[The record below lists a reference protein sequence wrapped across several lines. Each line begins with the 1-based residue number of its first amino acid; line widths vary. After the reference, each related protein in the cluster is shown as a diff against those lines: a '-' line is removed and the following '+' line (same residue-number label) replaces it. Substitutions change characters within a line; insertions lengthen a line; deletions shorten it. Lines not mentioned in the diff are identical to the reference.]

1 MRNCMIGSVVV
12 ATLLAFSHGLLAQ
25 APTARPGPAGAKASP
40 DLSGIWDGGGGGRV
54 TGPGVFA
61 GGAPDARGGVPAAG
75 FTKEEPSMQPWALEV
90 YRARREGRDPTQRG
104 REEGDPSMYPY
115 CMPRGFPRVYNFN
128 PFVEIVQTPTVLY
141 MLFESDHQT
150 RRIYLDGR
158 KHLDGWAP
166 SLMGISH
173 GRWDGDTLIVE
184 TENLLSLNK
193 RGWLD
198 TFGHPFTEALR
209 VTERIRRTAP
219 DTLQIDLTF
228 DDPGAYTKPWTGR
241 KVFQLASDWDMTDS
255 MFCEEHIQEDFS
267 RDLRNG
273 KPAGRP

>member
-1 MRNCMIGSVVV
+1 MRNGLTGSILTIV
-12 ATLLAFSHGLLAQ
+12 AILAFSAGLLGQ
-25 APTARPGPAGAKASP
+25 TAGQSGGAKAKP
-40 DLSGIWDGGGGGRV
+40 DLSGIWDGGGGGRAA
-54 TGPGVFA
+54 GPGVFT

-75 FTKEEPSMQPWALEV
+75 FTKEEPSMRPLALQI
-90 YRARREGRDPTQRG
+90 YQSRREGRNPLQRG

-128 PFVEIVQTPTVLY
+128 PFVEIVQTPNVMY

-158 KHLDGWAP
+158 KHLEGWSP

-173 GRWDGDTLIVE
+173 GRWNGETLVVE
-184 TENLLSLNK
+184 TENLFSLNNQA
-193 RGWLD
+193 WLD
-198 TFGHPFTEALR
+198 AIGHPFTAALR
-209 VTERIRRTAP
+209 VTERIRRLAH
-219 DTLQIDLTF
+219 DTLQIDFTF
-228 DDPGAYTKPWTGR
+228 DDPGAYTKPWTGK
-241 KVFQLASDWDMTDS
+241 KVFQLATDWDMTDS
-255 MFCEEHIQEDFS
+255 MYCEDHVQEDFL